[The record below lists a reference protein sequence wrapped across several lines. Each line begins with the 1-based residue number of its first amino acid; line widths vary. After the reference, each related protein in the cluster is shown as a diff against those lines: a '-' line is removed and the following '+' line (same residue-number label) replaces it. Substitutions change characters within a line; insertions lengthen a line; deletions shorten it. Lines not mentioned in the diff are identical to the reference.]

1 MSLAMTPAERERFL
15 SEVRVGILS
24 IPEAGRGPLAMP
36 VWYLYE
42 PGGDVRI
49 MTGRKTR
56 KAKLLQAAGRASLC
70 VQDAAPPYRYV
81 SIEGAVVIETAKPER
96 DLPPLA
102 YRYLGP
108 EAGERYVVDSAARRE
123 EGGDIL
129 VRIRPERWV
138 SEDYAKRGGV

>member
-1 MSLAMTPAERERFL
+1 MTLAMTTAERERFL

-24 IPEAGRGPLAMP
+24 IPEAGHGPLSVP

-56 KAKLLQAAGRASLC
+56 KARLLQAAGRATLC
-70 VQDAAPPYRYV
+70 VQEPAPPYQYV
-81 SIEGAVVIETAKPER
+81 TIEGPAVIEPAEPER
-96 DLPPLA
+96 DLRPLA
-102 YRYLGP
+102 YRYLGA

-129 VRIRPERWV
+129 VRIRPERWL
-138 SEDYAKRGGV
+138 SEDYSKRGGV

>member
-1 MSLAMTPAERERFL
+1 MTLAMTTAERERFL

-24 IPEAGRGPLAMP
+24 IPEAGHGPLSVP

-70 VQDAAPPYRYV
+70 VQEPAPPYQYV
-81 SIEGAVVIETAKPER
+81 TIEGPVTIEPAKPER

-102 YRYLGP
+102 QRYLGP
-108 EAGERYVVDSAARRE
+108 EEGERYVTNSAARRE

-129 VRIRPERWV
+129 VRIRPERWL
-138 SEDYAKRGGV
+138 SEDYSKRGGV